1 MLNQY
6 VKRIAITVLAVSS
19 IAFAHA
25 QSVKGTI
32 TLPGQ
37 PAQLAVDALFNRIY
51 VAVPNFGALPYDYLT
66 IIDGKTDAVLKTIQI
81 PPVAVAVAVDPVRA
95 LVYIGGTY
103 QDSNG
108 VTQSQ
113 VAVVS
118 EITEKVVKT
127 ISVSTTPGDGI
138 LGLAANDLD
147 GNLYVSNGCVNE
159 VVVISIFGVKC
170 RIASTGEPYGIA
182 VNPFL
187 NNIYVARL
195 DGNVSVING
204 KTNAITT
211 TTLFGV
217 SNVGIAANIVTGNVF
232 TTNFVGYPDNGTVG
246 AFNHAASL
254 LATIPVGYSPF
265 GIDVDFGT
273 NLVFVANTQSN
284 TVSVINGST
293 NAVTS
298 TLPVS
303 ALFVAANPLTEKVY
317 ATSSS
322 SASVTVIN
330 EK

>member
-1 MLNQY
+1 MLNTY
-6 VKRIAITVLAVSS
+6 VKHIAIMALAVSS
-19 IAFAHA
+19 IAFANA

-32 TLPGQ
+32 ALPGQ
-37 PAQLAVDALFNRIY
+37 PAQLAVDALCNRIY

-66 IIDGKTDAVLKTIQI
+66 IIDGKTDTVIKTIQI
-81 PPVAVAVAVDPVRA
+81 PPVAVAVAVDPFKG
-95 LVYIGGTY
+95 LVYVGGTY

-113 VAVVS
+113 VAVVNAV
-118 EITEKVVKT
+118 TEKVVKT

-138 LGLAANDLD
+138 LGLAVNDLN
-147 GNLYVSNGCVNE
+147 GNLYVSNGSDYE
-159 VVVISIFGVKC
+159 VDVISNFAVQS
-170 RIASTGEPYGIA
+170 RIATTGEPYGIA

-211 TTLFGV
+211 TTPFGV
-217 SNVGIAANIVTGNVF
+217 SDAGIAANIVTGNVF
-232 TTNFVGYPDNGTVG
+232 TTNLVGYPNNGTVG
-246 AFNHAASL
+246 AFNQAASL
-254 LATIPVGYSPF
+254 QATIPVGYYPF

-273 NLVFVANTQSN
+273 NLVFVANSQSS

-303 ALFVAANPLTEKVY
+303 ALFIAANPVSEKVY